1 MKFLEDYGWN
11 LFHQQNNT
19 IEVRPDQWV
28 GRVISIKGFKYELIT
43 ERGELETELSGKM
56 LYGSES
62 ENLPKVGDWV
72 CYLDYGQLGYIVD
85 VLPRIN
91 SLSRKNPGNKI
102 ERQILGTN
110 IDYALIIQG
119 LDRDFN
125 MMRLERYLS
134 QVTACRI
141 SPVVVLNKADL
152 IHDPN
157 IYRDEVLS
165 LQRNCQLFFCSTITG
180 HGIEALKSF
189 FVKGKTYIMIG
200 SSGVGKSSLLNMLI
214 NETLQQTNTLSD
226 VNNKGR
232 HTTTSRELFQ
242 LPGGGLLMDTPGMR
256 EFGVTDDL
264 DSSTSFP
271 ALEEFVRR
279 CRYADCK
286 HINEPGCAVVEA
298 LQKGVLDP
306 VVYESYIKLMKE
318 QRRFEIKV
326 EDKKR
331 LGKQFGKIAREAKN
345 YRRKYKY

>member
-19 IEVRPDQWV
+19 IEVRPDQLV
-28 GRVISIKGFKYELIT
+28 GRVVSIKGFKYELIT
-43 ERGELETELSGKM
+43 ARGELETELSGKM
-56 LYGSES
+56 LYGSDPK
-62 ENLPKVGDWV
+62 NLPKVGDWV

-91 SLSRKNPGNKI
+91 SLSRKNPGNKT

-119 LDRDFN
+119 LYRDFN

-141 SPVVVLNKADL
+141 SPVVVLNKVDL

-180 HGIEALKSF
+180 HGIEAFKSF
-189 FVKGKTYIMIG
+189 FIKGKTYIMIG
-200 SSGVGKSSLLNMLI
+200 SSGVGKSSLLNVLM
-214 NETLQQTNTLSD
+214 NETLQPTNTLSD

-286 HINEPGCAVVEA
+286 HINEPGCAVLEA
-298 LQKGVLDP
+298 LENGALDP
-306 VVYESYIKLMKE
+306 
-318 QRRFEIKV
+318 
-326 EDKKR
+326 
-331 LGKQFGKIAREAKN
+331 
-345 YRRKYKY
+345 